1 MILGDPSN
9 RLTLLVLPLELLD
22 KVVDETV
29 VKVFTSQMSVTG
41 SSLDLED
48 TLLNGQ
54 DGDIES
60 STSEIE
66 DKNVLLTLGLLV
78 ETVSDGGGGRLVNDS
93 ENLKTSNDTS
103 ILGGLSLRVVEVSGD
118 SDDSLGN
125 GSTKVS
131 LGGLLHLDEDHGR
144 DLLRGLIT
152 SASYLMEGDRIKLTN
167 CLVSPR

>member
-1 MILGDPSN
+1 MSVYGHRISKKEK
-9 RLTLLVLPLELLD
+9 LTLLVLPLELLD

-29 VKVFTSQMSVTG
+29 VKVFTSQMGVTG

-60 STSEIE
+60 SSSEIE

-78 ETVSDGGGGRLVNDS
+78 KTVGDSGGGRLVDDS
-93 ENLKTSNDTS
+93 ENLETGNDTS
-103 ILGGLSLRVVEVSGD
+103 ILGGLSLRVVEVGGNG
-118 SDDSLGN
+118 DDSLTD
-125 GSTKVS
+125 GSTKVG

-144 DLLRGLIT
+144 DLLGGLDL
-152 SASYLMEGDRIKLTN
+152 SAWSG
-167 CLVSPR
+167 

>member
-1 MILGDPSN
+1 MILEDPRN

-41 SSLDLED
+41 SSLNLED

-78 ETVSDGGGGRLVNDS
+78 ETVSDGGGGRLVDDS

-125 GSTKVS
+125 GSTKVG
-131 LGGLLHLDEDHGR
+131 LGSLLHLDEDHGR
-144 DLLRGLIT
+144 DLLRGLRT
-152 SASYLMEGDRIKLTN
+152 SAFYSMEGGRI
-167 CLVSPR
+167 